1 MLSMNIEK
9 NIYKSSRSSDKYK
22 VRLITKGFTQKS
34 SIDYE
39 VIYSL
44 VVKFTLIWILM
55 FIVVV
60 LYLEL
65 LHMNVNSTS

>member
-44 VVKFTLIWILM
+44 VVKFTLI
-55 FIVVV
+55 
-60 LYLEL
+60 
-65 LHMNVNSTS
+65 